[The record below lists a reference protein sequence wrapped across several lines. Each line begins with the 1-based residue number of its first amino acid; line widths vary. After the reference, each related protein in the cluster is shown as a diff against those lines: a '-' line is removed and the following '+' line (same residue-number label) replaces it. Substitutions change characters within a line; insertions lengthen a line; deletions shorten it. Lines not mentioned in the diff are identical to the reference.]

1 MTIEPSCLEDRL
13 EAPEKPFRSRG
24 EAQLGSLLKHYG
36 IPFIYEQATLIY
48 DRRSYRLWHPDFTLP
63 NHRNL
68 IVEYA
73 GMMDVPDYRDGILY
87 KQQVYA
93 ANGIPAV
100 FVYPQDLYGR
110 NWHQRVL
117 DRIEQTYRQAERR
130 EIYRQIR

>member
-1 MTIEPSCLEDRL
+1 MSIEPPTLEDRL
-13 EAPEKPFRSRG
+13 DTTKKPFRSRG
-24 EAQLGSLLKHYG
+24 EAQLGSLLKQYG

-48 DRRSYRLWHPDFTLP
+48 DRKSYRIWHPDFTLP
-63 NHRNL
+63 NHRDL

-73 GMMDVPDYRDGILY
+73 GMMDVPDYRDGILH

-110 NWHQRVL
+110 NWHERIL
-117 DRIEQTYRQAERR
+117 DQIERAYRQALRR
-130 EIYRQIR
+130 DFYRQIR